1 MEPIPVLIGREGL
14 LTGQQWVITPDGLRL
29 GREPG
34 NEVRIDDAGI
44 SRQHARVLLHN
55 GVVWVQ
61 DAGSRNGVFVNGERV
76 PDHKQVKPGDRVV
89 VGNHAF
95 EIGLVEASASPA
107 ATVSAP
113 AVASAGSPGWRIWP
127 FVLVAVLVFGCVGC
141 FGLYGAVRSGGE
153 DVSVAPTKPAYS
165 LSGMLEDPPAGGAQ
179 PTVDPSKPPP
189 TVQDALAV
197 AVGADEAAQRA
208 QLPDPPPGSTEPM
221 LIDKAASLYESGRLT
236 EARTHYQMAL
246 KLNPECEICAVRI
259 ARINTQIAER
269 AQSQFDAGMRAYES
283 MQFTHA
289 EASWEAVLQLVP
301 DPADPMH
308 VRAAEYLEKVHAAKH
323 P

>member
-14 LTGQQWVITPDGLRL
+14 LAGQQWVITADGLRL

-44 SRQHARVLLHN
+44 SRQHARVLVHN

-76 PDHKQVKPGDRVV
+76 PDHKQVTPGDRVV

-95 EIGLVEASASPA
+95 EIGLVAASAVA
-107 ATVSAP
+107 APPSHM
-113 AVASAGSPGWRIWP
+113 GSRPPSSGWKIWP
-127 FVLVAVLVFGCVGC
+127 FALVGVLVFGCVGC
-141 FGLYGAVRSGGE
+141 FGVYGMLRDRDA
-153 DVSVAPTKPAYS
+153 DVSVAPSKPAYS
-165 LSGMLEDPPAGGAQ
+165 LSGMLDEQPADAVPPPDPLKPPA
-179 PTVDPSKPPP
+179 

-208 QLPDPPPGSTEPM
+208 KLPDPPPGATEAS
-221 LIDKAASLYESGRLT
+221 LIDKATSLYGSGRLT
-236 EARTHYQMAL
+236 ESRTHYQMAL
-246 KLNPECEICAVRI
+246 KLNPACEICAVRI
-259 ARINTQIAER
+259 TRINAQIAER
-269 AQSQFDAGMRAYES
+269 AQTAFDAGMRAYES
-283 MQFTHA
+283 MQFGHA

-308 VRAAEYLEKVHAAKH
+308 IRAAEYLVKAKAGAH